1 MLMEETVG
9 GEFLHPRGDLGFM
22 FSLPLLCFSTHMV
35 EFKIS
40 ILSLHH

>member
-1 MLMEETVG
+1 MLMEEMVG